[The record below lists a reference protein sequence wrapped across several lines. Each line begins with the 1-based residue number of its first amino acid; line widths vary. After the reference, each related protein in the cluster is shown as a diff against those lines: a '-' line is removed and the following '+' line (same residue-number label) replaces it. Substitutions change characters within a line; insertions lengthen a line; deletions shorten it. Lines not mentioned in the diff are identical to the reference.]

1 MRDFSRIRLRTS
13 LSLQLAA
20 TVVAIGFSPFICQ
33 GDDAITIERD
43 VAVPMRD
50 GTVLRANV
58 FRPSTGGPYPV
69 LVWRTPYG
77 KSAKANESL
86 VRAGFIIVTQDAR
99 GRYAS
104 DGQYESFLRHE
115 THDGTDGHDTVEWAA
130 KLPNSTGKVGL
141 FGTSYPG
148 YLAWRGAGAQ
158 PASLG
163 AMAAFSI
170 PASYLDLEGPG
181 TIRPGRRIKWWYGTM
196 SPDMRLKSAGPPP
209 HSNADANKLWASE
222 GGGLL
227 SMLPWNDLPDDMFG
241 TEAPFVKQWLK
252 EPWQD
257 PWHLERDAEKSL
269 VPNLNVCGWYDHCNG
284 SIDLHLAIASKGGNF
299 HAKRHSRLIVGP
311 WGHSGL
317 GKRRQGDIDF
327 GPAAAMDFDQLY
339 AEWFGHWLREDK
351 NDVPRWAPIR
361 VFVMGV
367 NEWRN
372 YYQWPPKYV
381 EPREWFLD
389 SDGSANTPAGDGR
402 LAGEPAADDTKDQY
416 EYDPRDP
423 VPTLWT
429 SALFTVPADQAKLK
443 DRQDILVYQTE
454 PLADYVEAIGYPE
467 VVLHAASSCPDT
479 DFFARLIDVGPDGR
493 AIDVTSGMV
502 RARYRE
508 NALSAQASPTP
519 KLLEPNAV
527 AEFRIRLRPTAHRFL
542 AGHRIRLDVTSSDFP
557 NYDRNH
563 NTAADQ
569 NADAELVTASQ
580 TVHHGTTWTSRLVL
594 PVLQARSDVPV
605 WAEGATSIPPPK
617 FIKQFGTQGDQP
629 GELHSPIGIAIDDHD
644 RIYVTEFKNNRVQ
657 VFDQD
662 GNSLNTIAVANQ
674 PGGIAVDKQGRIYVA
689 LMLDHKI
696 VVFDADGKPL
706 REWGKPGAGDG
717 EFTQPGGIAIGPDG
731 SVYVVDQVNHR
742 IQRFSPDGMF
752 VAKWGGHGSQ
762 PGQFGGEGPLGSR
775 LSGPHFC
782 AFDASG
788 HLYTTEG
795 ANLRIQRFDAEG
807 KPLSQWTGIGEGPGG
822 FGDRPADRANP
833 FDGPIA
839 ITVDHQG
846 RIWVSST
853 NNRVQCFSPEG
864 KFLTGI
870 GDEGAEP
877 GEFIIPHGLAIDSR
891 GWLYV
896 VDASNQRVQV
906 FDPQ

>member
-1 MRDFSRIRLRTS
+1 MNKLTWIGTRTG
-13 LSLQLAA
+13 LQLRLA
-20 TVVAIGFSPFICQ
+20 TFVVTLAIMSVPGRSS
-33 GDDAITIERD
+33 GDEPIQVERD
-43 VAVPMRD
+43 VAVPLRD

-77 KSAKANESL
+77 KSAKANEQL
-86 VRAGFIIVTQDAR
+86 VRAGFIVVTQDAR

-148 YLAWRGAGAQ
+148 FLAWRAAGAQ
-158 PASLG
+158 PASLS

-181 TIRPGRRIKWWYGTM
+181 TIRPGRRIKWWYGTI
-196 SPDMRLKSAGPPP
+196 SPDLRLKSAGLPP
-209 HSNADANKLWASE
+209 HSNAEANKLWAA
-222 GGGLL
+222 GDGDKLL
-227 SMLPWNDLPDDMFG
+227 YSLPWNELPDDMFG
-241 TEAPFVKQWLK
+241 SEAPFVKQWLK

-257 PWHLERDAEKSL
+257 PWHLERDAEKAL

-284 SIDLHLAIASKGGNF
+284 SIDLHLAIASRGANF

-317 GKRRQGDIDF
+317 GKQRQGQIDF
-327 GPAAAMDFDQLY
+327 GPSAAMDFNQLY
-339 AEWFGHWLREDK
+339 AEWFGHWLRDDK

-372 YYQWPPKYV
+372 FYEWPPKYD
-381 EPREWFLD
+381 EPHEWFLD
-389 SDGSANTPAGDGR
+389 SDGSANTPSGNGR
-402 LAGEPAADDTKDQY
+402 LAAERATSDANDRYD
-416 EYDPRDP
+416 YDPRDP

-429 SALFTVPADQAKLK
+429 SALFTVPADQSKLK

-454 PLADYVEAIGYPE
+454 PLAEYVEAIGYPE

-479 DFFARLIDVGPDGR
+479 DFFARLIDVAPDGR

-508 NALSAQASPTP
+508 NAFPAQASLTP
-519 KLLEPNAV
+519 KLLEPDAV
-527 AEFRIRLRPTAHRFL
+527 TEFRIRLRPTAHRFL

-580 TVHHGTTWTSRLVL
+580 TVHHGPTWASRLVL
-594 PVLQARSDVPV
+594 PVMHAKSDVPV
-605 WAEGATSIPPPK
+605 WARGATGVARPK
-617 FIKQFGTQGDQP
+617 FIKQFGTQGDLP
-629 GELHSPIGIAIDDHD
+629 GELHSPIGIAIDAHN

-657 VFDQD
+657 VFDGD
-662 GNSLNTIAVANQ
+662 GKSLNTIAVAGQ
-674 PGGIAVDKQGRIYVA
+674 PGGIAVDKEGRIYVA
-689 LMLDHKI
+689 LMLAHKI
-696 VVFDADGKPL
+696 VVFDAEGKPL
-706 REWGKPGAGDG
+706 REGGKSGTGDG
-717 EFTQPGGIAIGPDG
+717 EFNQPGGITIGPDG
-731 SVYVVDQVNHR
+731 SVYVVDQANHR
-742 IQRFSPDGMF
+742 IQRFSPDGTF
-752 VAKWGGHGSQ
+752 LAKWGEHGSEV
-762 PGQFGGEGPLGSR
+762 GQFGGDGPLGSR

-782 AFDASG
+782 AFDANG

-795 ANLRIQRFDAEG
+795 ANLRIQRFDSDG
-807 KPLSQWTGIGEGPGG
+807 MTCGTNSRLTSTQ
-822 FGDRPADRANP
+822 PA
-833 FDGPIA
+833 
-839 ITVDHQG
+839 
-846 RIWVSST
+846 S
-853 NNRVQCFSPEG
+853 
-864 KFLTGI
+864 LTGCSMSTGRQPPI
-870 GDEGAEP
+870 RYGTA
-877 GEFIIPHGLAIDSR
+877 
-891 GWLYV
+891 
-896 VDASNQRVQV
+896 
-906 FDPQ
+906 